1 MPILSQIETR
11 AMQRGTQLG
20 ILEKRSLSTSFSQA
34 IAFYQRQLN
43 PDFFFISRWAI
54 HPNLLSTKG

>member
-20 ILEKRSLSTSFSQA
+20 ILEKRSLCQ
-34 IAFYQRQLN
+34 
-43 PDFFFISRWAI
+43 
-54 HPNLLSTKG
+54 K